1 MRSSCHWLDAEARC
15 KRVVTPEGAVHTLAI
30 NGKYLWSGRRA
41 GCAAQSVAHPEVWRL
56 VGAVLLVPGVAGA
69 DGEVYPANHASGRRF
84 AGGGRDITMAFI
96 CRGGGWTAWAS
107 WRQSGV
113 IGGKE
118 NNGFR
123 TLERTLRPK
132 EPHIAA
138 HAERQHRCTPE
149 FKARYDA
156 RTGGEGSLS
165 QGHSGLRSAAC
176 PIHRH
181 GQDPARTYPDRRLPK
196 PTPPWRVVCRDLAG
210 THAHRPVRHIGT
222 SLNVSL
228 EGLAGIRQRYQTT

>member
-1 MRSSCHWLDAEARC
+1 MNSNIYGAGDGLAVRRSPWRPQKCSGWLERSYLCQVWLARTE
-15 KRVVTPEGAVHTLAI
+15 KFTQQTMP
-30 NGKYLWSGRRA
+30 RA
-41 GCAAQSVAHPEVWRL
+41 GGLPVEV
-56 VGAVLLVPGVAGA
+56 
-69 DGEVYPANHASGRRF
+69 EI
-84 AGGGRDITMAFI
+84 ITMAFI

-156 RTGGEGSLS
+156 RTRGEGSLS

-176 PIHRH
+176 PTHRH
-181 GQDPARTYPDRRLPK
+181 GQAPARTYPDRRLAK
-196 PTPPWRVVCRDLAG
+196 PTPPWRVVCRDPTG

-228 EGLAGIRQRYQTT
+228 EGLAGIRQRYQTTTDTGRQVSYPPQGNSHGPDK